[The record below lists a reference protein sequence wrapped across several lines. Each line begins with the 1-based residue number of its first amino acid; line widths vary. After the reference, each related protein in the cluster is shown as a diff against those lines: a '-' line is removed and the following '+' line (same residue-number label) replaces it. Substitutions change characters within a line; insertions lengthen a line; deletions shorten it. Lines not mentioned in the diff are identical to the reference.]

1 MNPGPSA
8 LSECLSFQTM
18 SSDVAVFTARIQR
31 VLQVQKHLAETM
43 AMKNNPE
50 VRADRLGR
58 IALGGVREG
67 QREALGVLGK
77 AGTGALPAILQ
88 AMDEPPTP
96 YDGHATCRALVEA
109 ARKYSR

>member
-1 MNPGPSA
+1 MAERAFAFSRWMNPGPSA
-8 LSECLSFQTM
+8 LSECLQFPLI

-58 IALGGVREG
+58 IALGDVWEA
-67 QREALGVLGK
+67 QREALDALGK
-77 AGTGALPAILQ
+77 SGTVALPENLQ
-88 AMDEPPTP
+88 VMDEPPVP
-96 YDGHATCRALVEA
+96 Y
-109 ARKYSR
+109 